1 MPAMKSIG
9 PFEHIVLEA
18 VAALGEETYGT
29 RVLDRACTLAG
40 DDVNVGSV
48 YVTLERL
55 RKKGF
60 LKTVAAKPTGRPG
73 WQPTKIYK
81 LSPFGEAALD
91 ESVQTTE
98 RLFMSYLSRKRERI
112 PDLRYK
118 LKLLHK
124 QRI

>member
-1 MPAMKSIG
+1 VKTA
-9 PFEHIVLEA
+9 
-18 VAALGEETYGT
+18 
-29 RVLDRACTLAG
+29 RAGCNLSTARPTLAG

-60 LKTVAAKPTGRPG
+60 LKTVDAKPTGRPG

-118 LKLLHK
+118 LKLLQK